1 MIQDNGWYR
10 HESDTALRDK
20 LADDFPIGDNDA
32 SFSLHQKI
40 LDDLNLSNMGRAENG
55 KRTSIDIGA
64 YTGAWSAVLS
74 DNFNAVHAFE
84 LSADNCECF
93 GKNTE
98 GKSNISLYN
107 VIIFHRTSKTVT
119 LTDGKEYT
127 AAIFQKDG
135 AQIKQGEVGI
145 MELTDAAD
153 YSSSR
158 FVRVDKSGEMSK
170 RGLSASD
177 ELNDT
182 KIPMKEIDEYN
193 FTDVDLINL
202 HTNGSE
208 YLALMG
214 AIDTISTFRP
224 VIIYQVYEDQ
234 MRYYDHES
242 DNVNW
247 RDGVLALGQ
256 TFNITPT
263 VIGEFITSLGYSITT
278 VDSFE
283 KWGMTYRIAVPD

>member
-64 YTGAWSAVLS
+64 YTGAWSTVLS

-158 FVRVDKSGEMSK
+158 FVRLDKSEEMSK
-170 RGLSASD
+170 RSLSASD
-177 ELNDT
+177 EPNDA

-208 YLALMG
+208 YLAIMG
-214 AIDTISTFRP
+214 AIDTIQTHRP
-224 VIIYQVYEDQ
+224 VIIYQLYEDQ
-234 MRYYDHES
+234 MSYYNHAS
-242 DNVNW
+242 DSVNFGPGT
-247 RDGVLALGQ
+247 DKANEP
-256 TFNITPT
+256 FNITMTT
-263 VIGEFITSLGYSITT
+263 VNELLTSLGYSISI
-278 VDSFE
+278 VDTFQQWNM
-283 KWGMTYRIAVPD
+283 KYRIAVPE

>member
-40 LDDLNLSNMGRAENG
+40 LDDLGLSN
-55 KRTSIDIGA
+55 KRTALDIGA
-64 YTGAWSAVLS
+64 YTGAWSTVLS

-84 LSADNCECF
+84 ISADNCECF
-93 GKNTE
+93 SKNTE
-98 GKSNISLYN
+98 SKTGITLYN
-107 VIIFHRTSKTVT
+107 VIMYHRTSKTVP
-119 LTDGKEYT
+119 LSDGKPYVVD
-127 AAIFQKDG
+127 IFLKDG

-145 MELTDAAD
+145 MELTDTSD

-158 FVRVDKSGEMSK
+158 YVRVDKSGEMSK
-170 RGLSASD
+170 RNLSASD
-177 ELNDT
+177 EPNDT

-193 FTDVDLINL
+193 FADVDLINL

-208 YLALMG
+208 YLTIMG

-234 MRYYDHES
+234 MSYYGHES
-242 DNVNW
+242 DSVNF
-247 RDGVLALGQ
+247 GTLADQDLP
-256 TFNITPT
+256 FNITPET
-263 VIGEFITSLGYSITT
+263 VGEFITSLRYSITT

-283 KWGMTYRIAVPD
+283 QWGMTYRIAVPD

>member
-1 MIQDNGWYR
+1 MIKDNGWYR

-32 SFSLHQKI
+32 SLSLHQKI
-40 LDDLNLSNMGRAENG
+40 LDDLNLSN

-64 YTGAWSAVLS
+64 YTGAWSTVLS
-74 DNFNAVHAFE
+74 KDFKTVHAFE
-84 LSADNCECF
+84 PSTTNCACF
-93 GKNTE
+93 RKNT
-98 GKSNISLYN
+98 KDILNIKLHKV
-107 VIIFHRTSKTVT
+107 VISHRTSKNVT
-119 LTDGKEYT
+119 LSDGQEYT
-127 AAIFQKDG
+127 VDMFLKDG
-135 AQIKQGEVGI
+135 EQIKQGEVGI

-158 FVRVDKSGEMSK
+158 FVRLDKSEEMSK
-170 RGLSASD
+170 RSLSASD
-177 ELNDT
+177 EPNDA

-208 YLALMG
+208 YLAIMG
-214 AIDTISTFRP
+214 AIDTIQTHRP
-224 VIIYQVYEDQ
+224 AIIYQVYEDQ
-234 MRYYDHES
+234 MSYYDHGS

-247 RDGVLALGQ
+247 RDGVLKTGEV
-256 TFNITPT
+256 FNTTPT
-263 VIGEFITSLGYSITT
+263 TIDEFITSLGYSITT
-278 VDSFE
+278 VNSFE

>member
-1 MIQDNGWYR
+1 MIKDNGWYR

-32 SFSLHQKI
+32 SLSLHQKI
-40 LDDLNLSNMGRAENG
+40 LDDLNLSN

-64 YTGAWSAVLS
+64 YTGAWSTVLS
-74 DNFNAVHAFE
+74 KDFKTVHAFE
-84 LSADNCECF
+84 PSTTNCACF
-93 GKNTE
+93 RKNT
-98 GKSNISLYN
+98 KDILNIKLHKV
-107 VIIFHRTSKTVT
+107 VISHRTSKNVT
-119 LTDGKEYT
+119 LSDGQEYT
-127 AAIFQKDG
+127 VDMFLKDG
-135 AQIKQGEVGI
+135 EQIKQGEVGI

-158 FVRVDKSGEMSK
+158 FVRLDKSEEMSK
-170 RGLSASD
+170 RSLSASD
-177 ELNDT
+177 EPNET

-208 YLALMG
+208 YLAIMG
-214 AIDTISTFRP
+214 AIDTIQTHRP
-224 VIIYQVYEDQ
+224 AIIYQVYEDQ
-234 MRYYDHES
+234 MSYYDHGS

-247 RDGVLALGQ
+247 RDGVLKTGEV
-256 TFNITPT
+256 FNTTPT
-263 VIGEFITSLGYSITT
+263 TIDEFITSLGYSITT
-278 VDSFE
+278 VNSFE

>member
-10 HESDTALRDK
+10 HESDTELRDK

-40 LDDLNLSNMGRAENG
+40 LDDLGLSN
-55 KRTSIDIGA
+55 KRTALDIGA
-64 YTGAWSAVLS
+64 YTGAWSTVLS

-98 GKSNISLYN
+98 GKSNINLYN
-107 VIIFHRTSKTVT
+107 VIISHRTSKTVT
-119 LTDGKEYT
+119 LADGKPYVVDL
-127 AAIFQKDG
+127 FLKDG

-145 MELTDAAD
+145 MELTDTSD

-158 FVRVDKSGEMSK
+158 FVRVDKSGETSK
-170 RGLSASD
+170 YNLPDDA
-177 ELNDT
+177 T
-182 KIPMKEIDEYN
+182 IPMKEIDEYD
-193 FTDVDLINL
+193 FADVDLINL

-208 YLALMG
+208 YLTIMG

-234 MRYYDHES
+234 MSYYGHES
-242 DNVNW
+242 DSVNF
-247 RDGVLALGQ
+247 GTLADQDLP
-256 TFNITPT
+256 FNLTPET
-263 VIGEFITSLGYSITT
+263 VGEFITSLRYSITT

-283 KWGMTYRIAVPD
+283 QWGMTYRIAVPD

>member
-1 MIQDNGWYR
+1 MIKDNGWYR

-32 SFSLHQKI
+32 SLSLHQKI
-40 LDDLNLSNMGRAENG
+40 LDDLNLSN

-64 YTGAWSAVLS
+64 YTGAWSTVLS
-74 DNFNAVHAFE
+74 KDFKTVHAFE
-84 LSADNCECF
+84 PSTTNCACF
-93 GKNTE
+93 RKNT
-98 GKSNISLYN
+98 KDIPNIKLHKV
-107 VIIFHRTSKTVT
+107 VISHRTSKNVT
-119 LTDGKEYT
+119 LSDGQEYT
-127 AAIFQKDG
+127 VDMFLKDG
-135 AQIKQGEVGI
+135 GQIKQGEVGI

-158 FVRVDKSGEMSK
+158 FVRLDKSEEMSK
-170 RGLSASD
+170 RSLSASD
-177 ELNDT
+177 EPNDT

-208 YLALMG
+208 YLAIMG
-214 AIDTISTFRP
+214 AIDTIQTHRP
-224 VIIYQVYEDQ
+224 AIIYQVYEDQ
-234 MRYYDHES
+234 MSYYDHGS

-247 RDGVLALGQ
+247 RDGVLKTGEV
-256 TFNITPT
+256 FNTTPT
-263 VIGEFITSLGYSITT
+263 TIDEFITSLGYSITT
-278 VDSFE
+278 VNSFE

>member
-1 MIQDNGWYR
+1 
-10 HESDTALRDK
+10 
-20 LADDFPIGDNDA
+20 
-32 SFSLHQKI
+32 
-40 LDDLNLSNMGRAENG
+40 MGRAEDG

-64 YTGAWSAVLS
+64 YTGAWSTVLS

-84 LSADNCECF
+84 LSVDNCECF
-93 GKNTE
+93 SKNTE
-98 GKSNISLYN
+98 SKTGITLYN
-107 VIIFHRTSKTVT
+107 VIISHRTSKTVT

-127 AAIFQKDG
+127 AGIFTGDG
-135 AQIKQGEVGI
+135 TQIKQGEIGI

-170 RGLSASD
+170 RNLSASD
-177 ELNDT
+177 EPNDA

-208 YLALMG
+208 YLTIMG

-234 MRYYDHES
+234 MSYYDHES

-247 RDGVLALGQ
+247 RDGVLGPGEV
-256 TFNITPT
+256 FNITPT
-263 VIGEFITSLGYSITT
+263 TVGEFITSLGYSITT

>member
-1 MIQDNGWYR
+1 MIKDNGWYR

-32 SFSLHQKI
+32 SLSLHQKI
-40 LDDLNLSNMGRAENG
+40 LDDLNLSN

-64 YTGAWSAVLS
+64 YTGAWSTVLS
-74 DNFNAVHAFE
+74 KDFKTVHAFE
-84 LSADNCECF
+84 PSTTNCACF
-93 GKNTE
+93 RKNT
-98 GKSNISLYN
+98 KDILNIKLHKV
-107 VIIFHRTSKTVT
+107 VISHRTSKNVT
-119 LTDGKEYT
+119 LSDGQEYT
-127 AAIFQKDG
+127 VDMFLKDG
-135 AQIKQGEVGI
+135 EQIKQGEVGI

-158 FVRVDKSGEMSK
+158 FVRLDKSEEMSK
-170 RGLSASD
+170 RSLSASD
-177 ELNDT
+177 EPNET

-208 YLALMG
+208 YLAIMG
-214 AIDTISTFRP
+214 AIDTIQTHRP
-224 VIIYQVYEDQ
+224 AIIYQVYEDQ
-234 MRYYDHES
+234 MSYYDHGS

-247 RDGVLALGQ
+247 RDGVLKTGEV
-256 TFNITPT
+256 FNTTPT
-263 VIGEFITSLGYSITT
+263 TIGEFLTSLGYSITT
-278 VDSFE
+278 VDSFV

>member
-40 LDDLNLSNMGRAENG
+40 LDDLGLSN
-55 KRTSIDIGA
+55 KRTALDIGA
-64 YTGAWSAVLS
+64 YTGAWSTVLS

-84 LSADNCECF
+84 ISADNCECF
-93 GKNTE
+93 SKNTE
-98 GKSNISLYN
+98 SKTGITLYN
-107 VIIFHRTSKTVT
+107 VIMYHRTSKTVP
-119 LTDGKEYT
+119 LSDGKPYVVD
-127 AAIFQKDG
+127 IFLKDG

-145 MELTDAAD
+145 MELTDTSD

-158 FVRVDKSGEMSK
+158 YVRVDKSGEMSK
-170 RGLSASD
+170 RNLSASD
-177 ELNDT
+177 EPNDT

-193 FTDVDLINL
+193 FADVDLINL

-208 YLALMG
+208 YLTIMG

-234 MRYYDHES
+234 MSYYDHGSDSVNFDSGIDKSNES
-242 DNVNW
+242 
-247 RDGVLALGQ
+247 
-256 TFNITPT
+256 FNITPET
-263 VIGEFITSLGYSITT
+263 VGELLTSLGYSITI
-278 VDSFE
+278 VDTFQQ
-283 KWGMTYRIAVPD
+283 WGMKYRIAVPE